1 MSKLQRYLFFKVA
14 PFLPLLLGQA
24 FSATLKTPHKIN
36 VFPLSRGNSF
46 KSHLPHFLLLKNI
59 KDLQTIRFA
68 GPFFITDLLLSFYFG
83 SSVTVSSL
91 NPSHI
96 SAEIFHSLKSVT
108 IL

>member
-46 KSHLPHFLLLKNI
+46 KSHLPHFLLLK
-59 KDLQTIRFA
+59 K
-68 GPFFITDLLLSFYFG
+68 
-83 SSVTVSSL
+83 
-91 NPSHI
+91 H
-96 SAEIFHSLKSVT
+96 
-108 IL
+108 

>member
-46 KSHLPHFLLLKNI
+46 KSHLPHFLLLKSI

-68 GPFFITDLLLSFYFG
+68 GLFITGVLLSFYFG